1 MDARAV
7 SGPLC
12 LSLAAG
18 AGGRA
23 PGDAQHDSRSAGTA
37 REDRGRHGAWR
48 GAGRSKCPLFSI
60 CPRGCAIPRRDYEA
74 VGQRGRSFHALQSAC
89 ASAHFPTDVPHQRD
103 RGGAPGAR
111 VPASRLPGRRLDG
124 GCGGHARAYRTV
136 TRPNSYGLRVKAM
149 RQASEI
155 ESVPAGN
162 APTLCAKGLS
172 KVYGAI
178 TVLSDVTLDIHA
190 GQVHAIIGENGAG
203 KSTLMKLLSG
213 HVTPTAGG
221 LQMEGQAVAFAD
233 AVEAENAG
241 VVLVHQE
248 ILLAPDLTVA
258 QNIFLG
264 REIRRGFMVDD
275 RAMNRRAAELLARVG
290 ATARPRDLVGDLPL
304 AQRQLVQIARA
315 LLDER
320 KVVIFDEPT
329 AMLANEEVTA
339 LLEIIRGLRE
349 HGVAVLYISH
359 RLDEVQAI
367 ADRITVLRDGRM
379 IGSWPAAELSQRQM
393 AELMVGR
400 QLDMLYPDKR
410 EVQTQAPL
418 LLVTD
423 LEVDQGAQKASF
435 FVRPGEVLG
444 LGGMIGSGRTELIEG
459 LMGLRPSQAASV
471 VVNGAEVTRRSVASL
486 MAAGLVYLT
495 EDRKGK
501 GLLLDERLAPN
512 LTLQAL
518 ASLNPG
524 LLLDRRSEMDCLRKA
539 VAEYDI
545 RVRSLALEAGKLS
558 GGNQQKLLLAKV
570 MMTNPSVVII
580 DEPTRGIDIGNKS
593 QIYDFIDAMVR
604 AGKACIVISS
614 EMQELVG
621 LADRVLVMRA
631 GRVVAELSGDEI
643 NEENIVYAATS
654 SAHGGTGEDL
664 HDRSDGARRDA

>member
-1 MDARAV
+1 
-7 SGPLC
+7 
-12 LSLAAG
+12 
-18 AGGRA
+18 
-23 PGDAQHDSRSAGTA
+23 
-37 REDRGRHGAWR
+37 
-48 GAGRSKCPLFSI
+48 
-60 CPRGCAIPRRDYEA
+60 
-74 VGQRGRSFHALQSAC
+74 
-89 ASAHFPTDVPHQRD
+89 
-103 RGGAPGAR
+103 
-111 VPASRLPGRRLDG
+111 
-124 GCGGHARAYRTV
+124 
-136 TRPNSYGLRVKAM
+136 M

-290 ATARPRDLVGDLPL
+290 ATARPHDLVGDLPL

-329 AMLANEEVTA
+329 AMLANEEVAA

-654 SAHGGTGEDL
+654 NAHGGTGEDS